1 MIECR
6 VKDEELAIV
15 NLTRELS
22 QAKIQRTN
30 QRAYYEDA
38 VFNLHNYRV
47 SFRLLLNSKF
57 NASFFIVAVKM

>member
-6 VKDEELAIV
+6 VRDEELAIV

-30 QRAYYEDA
+30 QRAHYEEA
-38 VFNLHNYRV
+38 VTIMQNFRV
-47 SFRLLLNSKF
+47 ISFMS
-57 NASFFIVAVKM
+57 AVKM

>member
-1 MIECR
+1 MIEFR
-6 VKDEELAIV
+6 VKEEEAAIV

-47 SFRLLLNSKF
+47 SYLLL
-57 NASFFIVAVKM
+57 

>member
-6 VKDEELAIV
+6 VRDEELAIV

-30 QRAYYEDA
+30 QRAHYEEA
-38 VFNLHNYRV
+38 VTIMQNFRV
-47 SFRLLLNSKF
+47 IIYECCKN
-57 NASFFIVAVKM
+57 VKL

>member
-30 QRAYYEDA
+30 QRALYEEA
-38 VFNLHNYRV
+38 VNVMQNFRV
-47 SFRLLLNSKF
+47 ILL
-57 NASFFIVAVKM
+57 